1 MTANLFEALSRKP
14 LKVVLKDWGKE
25 VWFANDEKNNYCGKI
40 LEVRKG
46 EGFKMHFHIIK
57 CETFYIIS
65 GKLRVVLIDTTDRS
79 LHTGTLN
86 QGDCL
91 DLERF
96 VPHAVEALEDC
107 VIIEASTFHRDS
119 DSFRI

>member
-1 MTANLFEALSRKP
+1 
-14 LKVVLKDWGKE
+14 
-25 VWFANDEKNNYCGKI
+25 
-40 LEVRKG
+40 
-46 EGFKMHFHIIK
+46 
-57 CETFYIIS
+57 
-65 GKLRVVLIDTTDRS
+65 LRVVLIDTTNRS
-79 LHTGTLN
+79 LHAGTLN

-96 VPHAVEALEDC
+96 VPHAIEALEDC

>member
-14 LKVVLKDWGKE
+14 LKEVLKDWGKE
-25 VWFANDEKNNYCGKI
+25 VWFANDERHNYCGKI

-57 CETFYIIS
+57 CETFYILS

-79 LHTGTLN
+79 IHTGTLN

-96 VPHAVEALEDC
+96 VPHAVIALED
-107 VIIEASTFHRDS
+107 VQIVEVSTFHRDS
-119 DSFRI
+119 DSLRI

>member
-1 MTANLFEALSRKP
+1 MNDLFST
-14 LKVVLKDWGKE
+14 LKRPIKETVKKDWGRE
-25 VWFANDEKNNYCGKI
+25 IVFANDEKNNYCGKI

-46 EGFKMHFHIIK
+46 EGFKMHFHAIK

-65 GKLRVVLIDTTDRS
+65 GKLRVVLIDTTNRS
-79 LHTGTLN
+79 LHAGTLN

-96 VPHAVEALEDC
+96 VPHAIEALEDC

>member
-1 MTANLFEALSRKP
+1 MNDLFST
-14 LKVVLKDWGKE
+14 LKRPIKETVKKDWGRE
-25 VWFANDEKNNYCGKI
+25 IVFANDEKNNYCGKI